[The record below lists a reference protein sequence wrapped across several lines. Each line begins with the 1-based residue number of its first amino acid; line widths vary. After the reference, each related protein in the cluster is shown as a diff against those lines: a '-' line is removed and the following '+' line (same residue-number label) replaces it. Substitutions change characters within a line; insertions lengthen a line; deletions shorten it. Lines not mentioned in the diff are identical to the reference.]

1 MVKKKTPSPRLD
13 TIKMVEKTL
22 NNMDESVI
30 KVSALKR
37 LLPKQVNH
45 NTLLEILDYLQ
56 NSHKIFIGTK
66 GISWVHTGPK
76 MKNILA
82 KAYTIPPE
90 DFRKWSGK
98 SNK

>member
-1 MVKKKTPSPRLD
+1 MTNKKVPSPRLD

-22 NNMDESVI
+22 KNMDESVI
-30 KVSALKR
+30 KISALKR

-56 NSHKIFIGTK
+56 TSHKIFIGIK
-66 GISWVHTGPK
+66 GISWVHTSPK
-76 MKNILA
+76 MRNILT
-82 KAYTIPPE
+82 KAYTIPSD
-90 DFRKWSGK
+90 DFRKWLGK